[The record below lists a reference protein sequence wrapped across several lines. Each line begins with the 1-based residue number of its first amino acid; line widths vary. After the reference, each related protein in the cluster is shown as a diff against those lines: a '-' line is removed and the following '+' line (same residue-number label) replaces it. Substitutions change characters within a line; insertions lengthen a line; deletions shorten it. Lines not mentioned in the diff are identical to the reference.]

1 MQRQELIL
9 LQKLQVL
16 KHLLGKSVPFC
27 VSTVGRRRIGHIHQC
42 KVHLIS
48 GQLEQW
54 RPSPK
59 IHIYYVNFVLLLA
72 VSESETLGFIFWGP
86 SSEMEDNSD
95 FRLYYKATVIKTV
108 YYWHKNKY
116 RPMEQDRKP
125 RDKPTH
131 PQSPCL
137 WQGRQECTVEKRQPL
152 Q

>member
-108 YYWHKNKY
+108 WHWHKNRNVDHWNRIESPEINPCIY
-116 RPMEQDRKP
+116 GYLIH
-125 RDKPTH
+125 DKGGKNI
-131 PQSPCL
+131 Q
-137 WQGRQECTVEKRQPL
+137 
-152 Q
+152 